1 MLSNTS
7 GRTPIASKKQDV
19 VFVIPSEP
27 SDSEEKAG
35 IQIIFWIPDQVGD
48 DIFFGGYYNNIMKQE
63 AKKELPQSFQS
74 YFWDVEFEKLEIK
87 RSAHLIIKRVLDRGN
102 LSDIRWLLKTYGK
115 DEIKKVVMGTKDL
128 ARPTGNFW
136 ADILCVDKTQV
147 PCLQKPYFPIHFG
160 LSS

>member
-1 MLSNTS
+1 MNQE
-7 GRTPIASKKQDV
+7 KKPQ
-19 VFVIPSEP
+19 
-27 SDSEEKAG
+27 
-35 IQIIFWIPDQVGD
+35 
-48 DIFFGGYYNNIMKQE
+48 
-63 AKKELPQSFQS
+63 LPQTFRS
-74 YFWDVEFEKLEIK
+74 YFWDVAFEELEIEK
-87 RSAHLIIKRVLDRGN
+87 SAHLIIKRVLDRGN

-136 ADILCVDKTQV
+136 ADILGIDKREV